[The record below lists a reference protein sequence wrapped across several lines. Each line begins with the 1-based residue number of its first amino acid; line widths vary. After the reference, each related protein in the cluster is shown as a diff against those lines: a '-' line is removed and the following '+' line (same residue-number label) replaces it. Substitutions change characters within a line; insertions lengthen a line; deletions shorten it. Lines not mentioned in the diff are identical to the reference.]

1 VRIAVLCKILLKS
14 ILKIQDEDTFK
25 KYLEDSIFKI
35 LFQDTFSRYFL
46 QDTYCKILLGVLHHL
61 HVGTFY
67 MVLLSYY
74 N

>member
-1 VRIAVLCKILLKS
+1 MLCRILLKS
-14 ILKIQDEDTFK
+14 ILKIQDENTFK

-35 LFQDTFSRYFL
+35 LFKDTF
-46 QDTYCKILLGVLHHL
+46 CKILLGVLYHL
-61 HVGTFY
+61 HVCTFY